1 MDRRLSPVLRIAS
14 RLLEGRPASR
24 ELSEAFVETLALEPR
39 LRFSTRLAMVR
50 LTFAGL
56 GATGAGSPHSMMTLA
71 RKLERLA
78 DQAEAMELAGL
89 VALAPALLVL
99 HQALLREHSP
109 LSVVPMA
116 LLELMRSQL
125 H

>member
-14 RLLEGRPASR
+14 RLLEGRPAGR
-24 ELSEAFVETLALEPR
+24 ELSDAIVETLSLEPR
-39 LRFSTRLAMVR
+39 IRFSTRLALVR
-50 LTFAGL
+50 LVLAGVRP
-56 GATGAGSPHSMMTLA
+56 ASARSPGSMTSLA

-78 DQAEAMELAGL
+78 GQADSMELAGL
-89 VALAPALLVL
+89 VALAPALLML
-99 HQALLREHSP
+99 HQTLMREHSP
-109 LSVVPMA
+109 LSIVPMA